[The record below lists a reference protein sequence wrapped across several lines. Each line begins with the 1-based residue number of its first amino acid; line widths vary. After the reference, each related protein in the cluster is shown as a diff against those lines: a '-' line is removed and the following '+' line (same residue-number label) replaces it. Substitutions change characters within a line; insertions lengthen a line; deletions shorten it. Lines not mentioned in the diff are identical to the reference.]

1 MNIRFKQFTGVA
13 IASSFL
19 LMGGCSSITGGGGK
33 SDLIGLHAPG
43 GENTQRED
51 MIPSWFINL
60 PGDGEE
66 KVYGSG
72 SGLSTDLQFAIDKA
86 IHQAKTVLGDKI
98 SNEVSSEL
106 KTYMADNSNVGGGIT
121 VEETQKVSK
130 SGFKNID
137 ISNYEIVK
145 KDVFKEE
152 EKFRAYILLEI
163 DPRGR
168 KKTRSREP
176 IVITKEDLD
185 AAQDKAREAL
195 GKL

>member
-19 LMGGCSSITGGGGK
+19 LLGGCSSMSGNGSST
-33 SDLIGLHAPG
+33 SMLGLKDTP
-43 GENTQRED
+43 ENSQRED
-51 MIPSWFINL
+51 MIPNWFINL
-60 PGDGEE
+60 PRDGEE

-72 SGLSTDLQFAIDKA
+72 SGLSSDLQFAIDKA

-106 KTYMADNSNVGGGIT
+106 RTYMADNSNVGNGIT

-130 SGFKNID
+130 SGYKNID
-137 ISNYEIVK
+137 ISAYEITNK
-145 KDVFKEE
+145 EVFKEE

-168 KKTRSREP
+168 KKTKKSAA
-176 IVITKEDLD
+176 VVVTKEELD
-185 AAQDKAREAL
+185 RAQDKARESL
-195 GKL
+195 NNL